1 MSNDYPT
8 SEDYL
13 RVRAALENC
22 NWSRVPL
29 KTKEI
34 LGEAVGLL
42 WLASLTAAEIEE
54 HKKEN

>member
-1 MSNDYPT
+1 MSDNYPT

-13 RVRAALENC
+13 RVRTALENC

-29 KTKEI
+29 RTKDI

-42 WLASLTAAEIEE
+42 WLASLRAAEIEE
-54 HKKEN
+54 RKEN